1 MTRKSPI
8 DAGAIPHGRIED
20 DDGPRVK
27 ISISVSPELLER
39 LDTYRRMRG
48 GLNRSALF
56 SLAADWFMQ
65 EHPVKR

>member
-1 MTRKSPI
+1 MTPRSLT
-8 DAGAIPHGRIED
+8 DADATPHRRIED
-20 DDGPRVK
+20 DESPRIK

-39 LDTYRRMRG
+39 RDTYRRMRG